1 MEVKLM
7 NKKNLKRTTWFTL
20 IMFFFTLFN
29 NVSLSKVSAESQSSE
44 TIKANSVAV
53 LVGNLMK
60 VNNLGDDWNPK
71 NYLGKLKEY
80 KNGVYEATFKLK
92 ANEKYEYK
100 IAMNGTLEESYGKD
114 AGQDNIILNL
124 KEDKEVTFRL
134 DYKNKKI
141 YDSVNNPE
149 VFKSKAILTGD
160 VDKCFNGKSWDPSD
174 DNFKLDYVGGGIY
187 KKTFKVSKAGT
198 MEYKVAYNGAWNNG
212 ETDQNQKVVIPEGTE
227 SVTFFSDFIGTVTGN
242 SVDNPEILKKI
253 SLIGTVRGGNGDWD
267 VSNKDFDMYQIDSS
281 RVMYTSI
288 LKAGAYEYKGL
299 VNYSFN
305 DAGIPKTGNVSLK
318 LDKEQNVVFIADLK
332 EETIIDSVNNPNE
345 VAVALGLKSKTV
357 EVKSPVI
364 NDNGTITFNYKNL
377 DAKQVYLSS
386 NVNGWSKNGTSL
398 TKSDDGVWSTTIR
411 VGDDAKEI
419 QYKFIVDGQEV
430 LDPCNKES
438 KEGKSI
444 FNFPKYGGRQVTIP
458 GSLST
463 GIQGTDGTWNPADKA
478 LLFDYAGNGNYKK
491 TFKGVKPGRYE
502 YKVAMNLKW
511 DPENYGANGIA
522 KGANISIVVPKT
534 MDITFFYNDDSHKV
548 VTDLE
553 YKVLDINLND
563 GEKKLQKL
571 TDEKLNGVYSG
582 KVELKKGTYENLN
595 LTVKGDE
602 ERKVKLDKLVLDE
615 DRIVTFSYDPK
626 TQICFNDASN
636 EKIDNGGIYYN
647 SRLDEYKKPYGA
659 VSVETPITFS
669 LKVKKDMAKEVKMIL
684 STPTGIDVIDM
695 NKDGS
700 YEDNSDKWTSRY
712 TPQTIGT
719 FSYYFV
725 VSNGSD
731 VKAYGDD
738 DGYFAEGK
746 AGNLGEV
753 KNYEFNACTKDF
765 KTPDWL
771 KNGVIYQIYPDR
783 FFNGDKDNDYIQK
796 YARGTI
802 PYEFAKDW
810 YSLPK
815 DPELMNK
822 DGYPSNANKG
832 DINTWSN
839 DLYGGDIKGI
849 EDKIKYL
856 KAVGV
861 TILYLN
867 PVAQSISS
875 HRYDTTDYTKIDH
888 QLGEMED
895 FVNLAKAA
903 KENGMHIIL
912 DGVFN
917 HVSDDSV
924 YFDKY
929 GKYVADGKP
938 IGAYQYWSHVYDEV
952 NNNGLSLNDAEKK
965 ITDYYNSI
973 GITDLHYKDWFIISN
988 VKVMEKDSQGNETG
1002 KYTYGYEGWSGFDSM
1017 PVIQAL
1023 NGSEYNV
1030 KTWANEIIDG
1040 DNSVAREWLREG
1052 SNGWRID
1059 VANEVSD
1066 ETWRAFR
1073 KTVKG
1078 EGDNA
1083 IIGEIWTDASSY
1095 ILGDMYDSVMNYR
1108 FRGAVLN
1115 FAKGTQDDNKTAVTA
1130 KDSMNELEKMRE
1142 QYPREAL
1149 EAMMNLMGSHDTQR
1163 VLSALDGYQKS
1174 TRGFA
1179 REATDLAKAKM
1190 RLIPFLQMTYIGAP
1204 TIYYGDEIGMVG
1216 CDDPDNRRGF
1226 TWGKGDKELVE
1237 WYGKLASIRSAYSSL
1252 RTGEV
1257 NVSEVQKEFENDVM
1271 AYVRTD
1277 EDSKVLV
1284 AANREEKE
1292 ITTTLTVPGVKD
1304 GTKLTNILNV
1314 EESYIVKDG
1323 KVTAKIPALGGVIL
1337 ADKVKEINFNKDDL
1351 KDAYSEDAVVQN
1363 RTVPETDKEIEEKI
1377 SKAENGSE
1385 VVISDMNEGIS
1396 INLLDYIVSS
1406 GKNIKV
1412 VIQRGNIKI
1421 TVKDVQKLKET
1432 LKHQGLTDFQVV
1444 VSDKLDNELKNLN
1457 LIDKF
1462 NIKTNLKEGTLGTDM
1477 TLDVSVDKSNNGKEL
1492 YCYYI
1497 DGNGNY
1503 VLSGKGQVKDGIF
1516 TFVTNH
1522 FSDYIIVDSEISKDG
1537 NKNVVTDNNN
1547 NTNNKAENIVNNTST
1562 SAKTSDNVG
1571 SYEVMLLI
1579 CMLFVSFAGLNYFN
1593 KKKKA

>member
-1 MEVKLM
+1 M
-7 NKKNLKRTTWFTL
+7 NEKIFKKTTWVTL

-29 NVSLSKVSAESQSSE
+29 NVSLNKVSAESESNE
-44 TIKANSVAV
+44 IIKANSVAV

-60 VNNLGDDWNPK
+60 DNNLGDDWNPK
-71 NYLGKLKEY
+71 NYLGKLREY

-92 ANEKYEYK
+92 ASEKYEYK

-114 AGQDNIILNL
+114 VGNGNIALNL
-124 KEDKEVTFRL
+124 KEDKEVTFRF

-149 VFKSKAILTGD
+149 QFKSKAILTGE
-160 VDKCFNGKSWDPSD
+160 VDKCFGGKSWDPSD

-187 KKTFKVSKAGT
+187 KKTFKVVKAGT

-212 ETDQNQKVVIPEGTE
+212 EGVNNEKVIIPEGTE
-227 SVTFFSDFIGTVTGN
+227 SVTFFSDYTGNVTGN
-242 SVDNPEILKKI
+242 SIDKPEISKNI
-253 SLIGTVRGGNGDWD
+253 SLIGTVRSGNGDWD
-267 VSNKDFDMYQIDSS
+267 ESNRNFDMYQLGSS
-281 RVMYTSI
+281 EFIYTSI
-288 LKAGAYEYKGL
+288 LKAGNYEYKGI
-299 VNYSFN
+299 VNYSFK
-305 DAGIPKTGNVSLK
+305 DGGIPKGSNVSLS

-332 EETIIDSVNNPNE
+332 EGTIIDSINNPNE
-345 VAVALGLKSKTV
+345 VALKLGLKSKTV
-357 EVKSPVI
+357 EMKSPLL
-364 NDNGTITFNYKNL
+364 NSNGTITFNYKNPN
-377 DAKQVYLSS
+377 AKQVYLSS
-386 NVNGWSKNGTSL
+386 NVNDWSKNGTSL
-398 TKSDDGVWSTTIR
+398 TKADDGVWSTTIR

-430 LDPCNKES
+430 LDPCNKET
-438 KEGKSI
+438 KEGNSI
-444 FNFPKYGGRQVTIP
+444 FNFPKYDGRQVTIP
-458 GSLST
+458 GSLAT

-478 LLFDYAGNGNYKK
+478 LLLDYVGNGNYMK
-491 TFKGVKPGRYE
+491 TFKSVKAGRYE
-502 YKVAMNLKW
+502 YKVAINLKW

-522 KGANISIVVPKT
+522 RGANISIVVPKT
-534 MDITFFYNDDSHKV
+534 MDVTFFYNDDSHKV

-553 YKVLDINLND
+553 YRVLDITLND
-563 GEKKLQKL
+563 GEKTLQKL

-582 KVELKKGTYENLN
+582 KVELKKGTYDNLN
-595 LTVKGDE
+595 LTVKGDG
-602 ERKVKLDKLVLDE
+602 ERKVKFDKLVLDQ
-615 DRIVTFSYDPK
+615 DRTVTFSYDPK

-684 STPTGIDVIDM
+684 STPSGINVVDM
-695 NKDGS
+695 NKNGG
-700 YEDNSDKWTSRY
+700 YEDNSDKWTSIY

-746 AGNLGEV
+746 VGNLGEV
-753 KNYEFNACTKDF
+753 KNYEFNVCTKDF

-796 YARGTI
+796 YARGTT
-802 PYEFAKDW
+802 PYEFASDW

-815 DPELMNK
+815 DPQLMNK
-822 DGYPSNANKG
+822 EGYPSNANKG

-875 HRYDTTDYTKIDH
+875 HRYDTTDYNKIDH

-903 KENGMHIIL
+903 KENNMHIIL

-924 YFDKY
+924 YFDRY
-929 GKYVADGKP
+929 GKYVAKGRP
-938 IGAYQYWSHVYDEV
+938 LGAYQYWSHVYDEV

-1002 KYTYGYEGWSGFDSM
+1002 KYTYGYEGWSGFESM

-1040 DNSVAREWLREG
+1040 DNSVARQWLREG

-1083 IIGEIWTDASSY
+1083 IIGEIWTDASNY

-1115 FAKGTQDDNKTAVTA
+1115 FVKGSQDDNKTAVTA

-1179 REATDLAKAKM
+1179 NPATDLAKAKM

-1237 WYGKLASIRSAYSSL
+1237 WYGKLAAIRSAYSSL

-1257 NVSEVQKEFENDVM
+1257 NVSEVQTEFQNDVM
-1271 AYVRTD
+1271 AYVRND

-1284 AANREEKE
+1284 AANRKE
-1292 ITTTLTVPGVKD
+1292 NEIMTTLTVPTIKD
-1304 GTKLTNILNV
+1304 GTKLTNILNTG
-1314 EESYIVKDG
+1314 ESYVVKDG
-1323 KVTAKIPALGGVIL
+1323 KVTVKIPAFGGVIL

-1351 KDAYSEDAVVQN
+1351 KDAYSSNSIVQN
-1363 RTVPETDKEIEEKI
+1363 RKVPDTDKQIEEKI
-1377 SKAENGSE
+1377 SKSENGSE
-1385 VVISDMNEGIS
+1385 VVISNMNEGIS
-1396 INLLDYIVSS
+1396 TNLLEYIVNS
-1406 GKNIKV
+1406 GKNLKI

-1421 TVKDVQKLKET
+1421 TVKDVGKLNET
-1432 LKHQGLTDFQVV
+1432 LKSQGLTDFQIT
-1444 VSDKLDNELKNLN
+1444 VSDRLVNDIKNQN
-1457 LIDKF
+1457 IIDKF
-1462 NIKTNLKEGTLGTDM
+1462 NIKTNLKDGVLGTDM
-1477 TLDVSVDKSNNGKEL
+1477 ILEVSVDKNYEGKEL
-1492 YCYYI
+1492 YCYYVE
-1497 DGNGNY
+1497 GNGSF
-1503 VLSGKGQVKDGIF
+1503 VQVGKGEVKDSIF
-1516 TFVTNH
+1516 TFTTNH
-1522 FSDYIIVDSEISKDG
+1522 FSDYVILDKEVTSNDNRNVVKDG
-1537 NKNVVTDNNN
+1537 AN
-1547 NTNNKAENIVNNTST
+1547 NTTDKDNSGNTNITSGV
-1562 SAKTSDNVG
+1562 KTGDKVSGN
-1571 SYEVMLLI
+1571 EVMLLM
-1579 CMLFVSFAGLNYFN
+1579 CMLFISFVGMKCLI